1 MSLPYD
7 NDTAARLG
15 GTVAVKSGGTWRYA
29 DRVWVKKDN
38 AWGSVEEI
46 HVKSGG
52 SWREVGEYNVYH
64 FKFTLNQNNNGTAN
78 TSYNYHILNWNQGS
92 NDDYTGLSLI
102 HI

>member
-52 SWREVGEYNVYH
+52 SLREVG
-64 FKFTLNQNNNGTAN
+64 
-78 TSYNYHILNWNQGS
+78 
-92 NDDYTGLSLI
+92 
-102 HI
+102 

>member
-29 DRVWVKKDN
+29 DRVWVKTGN
-38 AWGSVEEI
+38 AW
-46 HVKSGG
+46 
-52 SWREVGEYNVYH
+52 
-64 FKFTLNQNNNGTAN
+64 
-78 TSYNYHILNWNQGS
+78 
-92 NDDYTGLSLI
+92 GLSLI